1 MFEALRYLMDSYR
14 LAEPPSH
21 SPSRSLFC
29 DLGFGTLGLGR
40 VALLAPRPAR
50 RPQNRNADR
59 PVRVPVFSK
68 LRTLITA
75 VNYANGQLCSLT

>member
-14 LAEPPSH
+14 LAEPPLH

-40 VALLAPRPAR
+40 AALLGNTPY
-50 RPQNRNADR
+50 
-59 PVRVPVFSK
+59 K
-68 LRTLITA
+68 GTA
-75 VNYANGQLCSLT
+75 LF

>member
-14 LAEPPSH
+14 LAEPPLH

-40 VALLAPRPAR
+40 GASKAAPRHRTPGKPSASKT
-50 RPQNRNADR
+50 QE
-59 PVRVPVFSK
+59 FSP
-68 LRTLITA
+68 
-75 VNYANGQLCSLT
+75 